1 NMVYSD
7 DEASLIA
14 IYLYKNTNNKDIK
27 KIKAYLVCGSGRGFS
42 KLIEQRLSNI
52 FPNITVL
59 ETLSSFY
66 LLRKQNI
73 NEVDLIIS
81 TINLPDLNVPVVKI
95 SSFLGQKDIE
105 LISQVLEYGTT
116 TQTVSFSQNEDNIV
130 SERLYPKFDKNLKL
144 TKEQISAFTNIFMEF
159 YNIL

>member
-1 NMVYSD
+1 TINKMSKHLDRIEPLLEFDKEKLWKELRPHLKQNIRKQSLKIEIEPNPLFYQIKQKYQDHYLFAQNIYKIFCDEFNMVYSD

-66 LLRKQNI
+66 LLR
-73 NEVDLIIS
+73 
-81 TINLPDLNVPVVKI
+81 
-95 SSFLGQKDIE
+95 
-105 LISQVLEYGTT
+105 
-116 TQTVSFSQNEDNIV
+116 
-130 SERLYPKFDKNLKL
+130 
-144 TKEQISAFTNIFMEF
+144 
-159 YNIL
+159 